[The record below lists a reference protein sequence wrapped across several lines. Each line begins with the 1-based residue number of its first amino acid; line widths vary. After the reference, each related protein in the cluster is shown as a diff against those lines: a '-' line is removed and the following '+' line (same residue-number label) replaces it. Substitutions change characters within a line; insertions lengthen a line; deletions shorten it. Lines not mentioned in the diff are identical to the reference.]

1 MTAAPMPPKIQPM
14 SQQVSQTEFS
24 KIHSP
29 NNTNDE
35 QAQYLNDSSNT
46 MLNMTSEHIYASGS
60 PGVEKDTHNTSMP
73 VIQYGKGPLPPPPL
87 PQSMKPS
94 WPGIQHHNTNIKAQ
108 IPNSFSPNTN
118 GNIRAN
124 NEEEALPND
133 SLYGGGHHQG
143 QQQDVNQTKK
153 SGKKD

>member
-1 MTAAPMPPKIQPM
+1 MKSFKALALSLLIDFSRLAMTAAPMPPKIQPM

-73 VIQYGKGPLPPPPL
+73 VIQYGKAPLPPPPL

-94 WPGIQHHNTNIKAQ
+94 WPGIQHPNGNIKAQ
-108 IPNSFSPNTN
+108 IPKIP
-118 GNIRAN
+118 RA
-124 NEEEALPND
+124 A
-133 SLYGGGHHQG
+133 
-143 QQQDVNQTKK
+143 K
-153 SGKKD
+153 SSY